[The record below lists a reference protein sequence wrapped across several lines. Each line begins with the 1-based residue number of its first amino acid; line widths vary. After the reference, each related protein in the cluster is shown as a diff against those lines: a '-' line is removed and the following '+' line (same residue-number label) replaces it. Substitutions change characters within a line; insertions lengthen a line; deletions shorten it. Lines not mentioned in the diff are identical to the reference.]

1 MAIAEAGEADI
12 VYCTKC
18 DYAANIEIGKPG
30 IMKQDEEVLH
40 ELSVVDTP
48 NASSIEAVADKKRKW
63 SNIRKCLDMEW
74 EYHDEKKL
82 WFIL

>member
-18 DYAANIEIGKPG
+18 DYTAKHWKLVNLVLW
-30 IMKQDEEVLH
+30 KQEEEALQ

-48 NASSIEAVADKKRKW
+48 NASTIEAVA
-63 SNIRKCLDMEW
+63 KC
-74 EYHDEKKL
+74 
-82 WFIL
+82 